1 MAPLLQNLSV
11 LSARVAAEMPRP
23 VAEPAMRLLNQRI
36 TLDRGAPTATTLKQ
50 AVLSAGVLT
59 SPSSA
64 GADTKTA
71 LLQLRAG
78 LLAMLGDGEIAP
90 VAPVARRP
98 PPPHK
103 DAQPR
108 AMRAEPPTLP
118 ANTEPR
124 DAART
129 LLGQTDAALSRLK
142 LLQLASQPQET
153 RPGVPVLPDLHIEIP
168 MVLGHE
174 TAMAQLRI
182 QKDGKGGGKPSERGW
197 RLLCREFLQ
206 IGEVG
211 AQVSLIGDD
220 EHRAG
225 PKSLRLPQHSKRCCP
240 TNPALAARGLTVGSV
255 TAAAANDSPPRP
267 AGSWTAGHERARP
280 PRRLAVALE
289 YERAAATPAR
299 YRQRLRAHRRADRR
313 ARRGERCRHRR
324 QSGARPGARRRRAR
338 RNHPVE
344 LYEAVAE
351 VIGFVLR
358 ARQKMG

>member
-108 AMRAEPPTLP
+108 AMRAEPPTLS

-197 RLLCREFLQ
+197 RLRFAVSFPQ

-211 AQVSLIGDD
+211 AQVSLIGRTTSIALWA
-220 EHRAG
+220 EEPQTAAA
-225 PKSLRLPQHSKRCCP
+225 LEEMLPDL
-240 TNPALAARGLTVGSV
+240 TPALAARGLTVGSV
-255 TAAAANDSPPRP
+255 RLRRGAPPDDSP
-267 AGSWTAGHERARP
+267 
-280 PRRLAVALE
+280 
-289 YERAAATPAR
+289 AATG
-299 YRQRLRAHRRADRR
+299 RLVDSR
-313 ARRGERCRHRR
+313 
-324 QSGARPGARRRRAR
+324 S
-338 RNHPVE
+338 
-344 LYEAVAE
+344 
-351 VIGFVLR
+351 
-358 ARQKMG
+358 